1 MDKLTTN
8 DQVKLQNILN
18 YYTEYRKT
26 HYDDN
31 TGITI
36 ENQLREEGQKNIN
49 RELQKLK
56 DVKQTEKYV
65 LLINEKY
72 KTHKEIE
79 IYEDRIYEH
88 KEDTIELNKIY
99 ETLDEL
105 YDSIETIENK
115 QLEMIKTGG
124 VNTDLLGDNNINA
137 LTRLV

>member
-79 IYEDRIYEH
+79 I
-88 KEDTIELNKIY
+88 
-99 ETLDEL
+99 
-105 YDSIETIENK
+105 K
-115 QLEMIKTGG
+115 QLEMIKTGR

>member
-49 RELQKLK
+49 RELQKLQK
-56 DVKQTEKYV
+56 VKTTEKYV
-65 LLINEKY
+65 LLRDEKTNICEKID
-72 KTHKEIE
+72 KTCQTN
-79 IYEDRIYEH
+79 R
-88 KEDTIELNKIY
+88 KICIV
-99 ETLDEL
+99 D
-105 YDSIETIENK
+105 
-115 QLEMIKTGG
+115 
-124 VNTDLLGDNNINA
+124 
-137 LTRLV
+137 